1 MPTSCILYTRETGRQ
16 PSGKTRSWRTLLTQS
31 PPDRPSFRRR
41 ITHPKLQTLYDLWL
55 TRRGDGIAM
64 RRADLDPTEIPRML
78 PCLILSDVGDGGRA
92 IRYRLVGTE
101 IVAAHGFDYTGKT
114 IEELTSGETLDF
126 TRALYGTVVT
136 QAVPVYSEGQFRWAG
151 REHRWTKRLHLPL
164 TRDGKVVDMVL
175 SGQVF
180 EPPQVAG
187 QELLLPATA
196 EELAGDRAS
205 ES

>member
-1 MPTSCILYTRETGRQ
+1 M
-16 PSGKTRSWRTLLTQS
+16 LLTQS
-31 PPDRPSFRRR
+31 PPDHPSFRRR
-41 ITHPKLQTLYDLWL
+41 IAHPKLQTLYDLWL
-55 TRRGDGIAM
+55 TRRGDRIAM
-64 RRADLDPTEIPRML
+64 LRADLDPTEIPRLL

-136 QAVPVYSEGQFRWAG
+136 RAVPVYSEGRFRWAG
-151 REHRWTKRLHLPL
+151 REYRWTKRLHLPL
-164 TRDGKVVDMVL
+164 TRDGTAVDMVL

-180 EPPQVAG
+180 EEGVTTG
-187 QELLLPATA
+187 EELLLPATA
-196 EELAGDRAS
+196 EELAADRAS